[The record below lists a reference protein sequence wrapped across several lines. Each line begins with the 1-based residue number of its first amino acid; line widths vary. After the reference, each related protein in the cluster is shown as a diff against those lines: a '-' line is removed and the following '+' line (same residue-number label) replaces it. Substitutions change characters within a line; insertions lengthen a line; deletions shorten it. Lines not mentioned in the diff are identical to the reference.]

1 VAQDSVRRDIMRVF
15 NKDKTV
21 ELTEYDKSK
30 GYLVNDKL
38 LVAHHERVLPQN
50 AEWHYEV
57 VKEYSNGG
65 KVVEKVIDK
74 PAVMP
79 RDPYDEY
86 EDIQVYI
93 PYTEAELAEIE
104 MFDLKQKLFDTDYQA
119 IKYAEGFL
127 AEEEY
132 AEMKAQRQAWRERI
146 NELEAVIGG
155 GV

>member
-1 VAQDSVRRDIMRVF
+1 MRVF

-21 ELTEYDKSK
+21 ELTEYDTTK
-30 GYLVNDKL
+30 GYLVDDKL
-38 LVAHHERVLPQN
+38 LVAHHERVLPKN

-57 VKEYSNGG
+57 VKEYPNGG

-79 RDPYDEY
+79 RDAYDEY
-86 EDIQVYI
+86 EDIKVYI
-93 PYTEAELAEIE
+93 PYTEKELAEIE
-104 MFDLKQKLFDTDYQA
+104 IFDLKDKLYLTDYQA
-119 IKYAEGFL
+119 IKYAEGCL
-127 AEEEY
+127 TDEEY

-155 GV
+155 SV

>member
-1 VAQDSVRRDIMRVF
+1 MRVF

-21 ELTEYDKSK
+21 ELTEYDTTK

-57 VKEYSNGG
+57 VANYSNGG

-104 MFDLKQKLFDTDYQA
+104 MFELKQKLYDTDYQA

-127 AEEEY
+127 TEEEY

>member
-93 PYTEAELAEIE
+93 PYTAAELAEIE
-104 MFDLKQKLFDTDYQA
+104 IFELKQKLYDTDYQA

-127 AEEEY
+127 TEEEY

>member
-1 VAQDSVRRDIMRVF
+1 MRVF
-15 NKDKTV
+15 NEAKTI
-21 ELTEYDKSK
+21 ELIDYDLEK

-38 LVAHHERVLPQN
+38 FVAHHERVLPQN

-57 VKEYSNGG
+57 VKEYPNGG

-79 RDPYDEY
+79 MDAYDEY
-86 EDIQVYI
+86 EDIQVYV
-93 PYTEAELAEIE
+93 PYTEKELAEIE
-104 MFDLKQKLFDTDYQA
+104 IFDLKDKLYLTDYQA

-127 AEEEY
+127 TEEEY
-132 AEMKAQRQAWRERI
+132 ADMKAQRQAWRERI

-155 GV
+155 SV

>member
-1 VAQDSVRRDIMRVF
+1 MRVF

-21 ELTEYDKSK
+21 ELTEYDLER
-30 GYLVNDKL
+30 GYLVDDKL

-57 VKEYSNGG
+57 VKEYPNGG

-74 PAVMP
+74 PAVLP
-79 RDPYDEY
+79 RDAYDEY

-104 MFDLKQKLFDTDYQA
+104 MFDLKQKLYGTDYQA

-127 AEEEY
+127 TEEEY

-155 GV
+155 SV